1 MRDIY
6 RIGRRVTRLDGVDIS
21 RYQGIVDWAAVR
33 AACARP
39 DFAVAAWKVTQGQ
52 RTIDP
57 TAARNRADAA
67 AAGFRWRFG
76 YHWLTPDVDGV
87 TQARWFLENFQGIG
101 EGEGVILDY
110 EEKGLSPDAALAFVT
125 EVEKATGR
133 PVAVYTGVYQNIW
146 KDTRIFNG
154 QRMRWVA
161 AYVSEARVRAACQ
174 PYGFDIWQ
182 WSSSGSVPGVSTRC
196 DVNLVEHPIMADLA
210 CSVLVTPTP
219 EPPTPPTPTPTDIE
233 DDDMPIVTNA
243 EQLFNDRPLSVKWVV
258 TSNGKL
264 RHLDETEWIARGS
277 EVGTPITNAQ
287 IVHLGVA

>member
-1 MRDIY
+1 M
-6 RIGRRVTRLDGVDIS
+6 TRLDGVDVS

-52 RTIDP
+52 RTLDP

-87 TQARWFLENFQGIG
+87 TQARWFLNNFQGIAA
-101 EGEGVILDY
+101 GEGVIC
-110 EEKGLSPDAALAFVT
+110 DAEQAGITANQVLAFCQT
-125 EVEKATGR
+125 IEGTTGR
-133 PVAVYTGVYQNIW
+133 PVAVYTGIHVAGGSIW
-146 KDTRIFNG
+146 RDTRIFNG
-154 QRMRWVA
+154 ERIRWLA
-161 AYVSEARVRAACQ
+161 AYVAETRARAAAA
-174 PYGFDIWQ
+174 PWGFDIWQ
-182 WSSSGSVPGVSTRC
+182 WSSSGTVPGVSTRC

-233 DDDMPIVTNA
+233 DDDMPIVTNI

-258 TSNGKL
+258 TASGKL

-277 EVGTPITNAQ
+277 LPGTPITNAQ

>member
-1 MRDIY
+1 M
-6 RIGRRVTRLDGVDIS
+6 TRLDGVDVS
-21 RYQGIVDWAAVR
+21 HYQGVVDWPAVR

-39 DFAVAAWKVTQGQ
+39 DFAVAAWKVTQGVH
-52 RTIDP
+52 TIDS

-76 YHWLTPDVDGV
+76 YHWLSPNVDGV
-87 TQARWFLENFQGIG
+87 AQARWFLQNFQGIAA
-101 EGEGVILDY
+101 GEGVICDA
-110 EEKGLSPDAALAFVT
+110 EEAGITANQVLAFCQA
-125 EVEKATGR
+125 VEGVTGR
-133 PVAVYTGVYQNIW
+133 PCAVYTGVYVAGGSIW
-146 KDTRIFNG
+146 RDPRIFNG
-154 QRMRWVA
+154 ERIRWLA
-161 AYVSEARVRAACQ
+161 AYVAEARARAASQ
-174 PYGFDIWQ
+174 PWGFDIWQ
-182 WSSSGSVPGVSTRC
+182 YSSSGVVPGVPTRC

-258 TSNGKL
+258 TSSGKL

-277 EVGTPITNAQ
+277 EPGTPITNAQ

>member
-1 MRDIY
+1 M
-6 RIGRRVTRLDGVDIS
+6 TRLDGVDVS
-21 RYQGIVDWAAVR
+21 HYQGAVNWPAVR

-39 DFAVAAWKVTQGQ
+39 DFAVAAWKVTQGV
-52 RTIDP
+52 RTLDP

-76 YHWLTPDVDGV
+76 YHWLAPDADGV

-110 EEKGLSPDAALAFVT
+110 EEKGLSPDAALAFCT
-125 EVEKATGR
+125 EVEKVTGR
-133 PVAVYTGVYQNIW
+133 PVAVYCGVYQNAW

-174 PYGFDIWQ
+174 PYGFDMWQ
-182 WSSSGSVPGVSTRC
+182 WSSSGTVPGVPTRC

-210 CSVLVTPTP
+210 CSVQVTPP
-219 EPPTPPTPTPTDIE
+219 QPPTPTDSE
-233 DDDMPIVTNA
+233 DDDMPIVTNK

-258 TSNGKL
+258 CSSGSL
-264 RHLDETEWIARGS
+264 RHLQETEWIARGS
-277 EVGTPITNAQ
+277 LPGTPLTNAQ
-287 IVHLGVA
+287 IVELGVA

>member
-1 MRDIY
+1 M
-6 RIGRRVTRLDGVDIS
+6 TRLDGVDVS

-52 RTIDP
+52 RTLDP
-57 TAARNRADAA
+57 TAARNRSDAA

-87 TQARWFLENFQGIG
+87 TQARWFLKNFQGIAA
-101 EGEGVILDY
+101 GEGVILDY
-110 EEKGLSPDAALAFVT
+110 EEKGLSPDAALAFCT
-125 EVEKATGR
+125 EVEKVTGR

-154 QRMRWVA
+154 ERIRWLA
-161 AYVSEARVRAACQ
+161 AYVAETRARAAAA
-174 PYGFDIWQ
+174 PWGFDIWQ
-182 WSSSGSVPGVSTRC
+182 YSSSGSVPGVSTRC

-210 CSVLVTPTP
+210 CSVSPVTPTP
-219 EPPTPPTPTPTDIE
+219 EPPKPPTPTDIE

-258 TSNGKL
+258 TSSGKL

-277 EVGTPITNAQ
+277 EPGTPITNAQ